1 MNENLATVGPMKS
14 EAGVDKAL
22 GGLEYQIAEAEE
34 QLTHLIDKL
43 GPFLTSEPTLPTS
56 EPELDPDADGSNLRV
71 RLVRATRT
79 LSVLTDNMRVTMHRV
94 DR

>member
-1 MNENLATVGPMKS
+1 MEGNTTVNENLATVG
-14 EAGVDKAL
+14 
-22 GGLEYQIAEAEE
+22 
-34 QLTHLIDKL
+34 LIDKL